1 MQYQLFNLLGLAA
14 LASAAT
20 TSYDIETVTENSTT
34 DVTITSCSG
43 HPDCV
48 AAEAVTST
56 PVESVVTTTIDGM
69 TTYYTTV
76 CDESSSSPEETVS
89 PVAKAP
95 EVSEPEP
102 ASSSSEE
109 IVYIDLTT
117 TPTVTASTGVEAT
130 VTQQST
136 LISSYSSANSSVN
149 AVAEFEG
156 VANNQQ
162 VMLGAAGFAGL
173 AALLI

>member
-1 MQYQLFNLLGLAA
+1 MQYSLINLLGFVA

-20 TSYDIETVTENSTT
+20 TSYQIETVTENSTT

-48 AAEAVTST
+48 AAEVVTST
-56 PVESVVTTTIDGM
+56 PSETVVTTTVDGVK
-69 TTYYTTV
+69 TYYTTV
-76 CDESSSSPEETVS
+76 CEESS

-95 EVSEPEP
+95 EVSEA

-109 IVYIDLTT
+109 IVYVDVTS

-130 VTQQST
+130 VYKQST
-136 LISSYSSANSSVN
+136 MTTSYSTPGGNSSVSPM
-149 AVAEFEG
+149 EFEG
-156 VANNQQ
+156 LANNQQ

-173 AALLI
+173 AAILI